1 MGGRLIPCRDEGRAN
16 IEIWGIWRRGNVT
29 MSGKT
34 SEYGKD
40 GRPTAG
46 KSWDEDQ

>member
-1 MGGRLIPCRDEGRAN
+1 MEKKECYNEWKDE
-16 IEIWGIWRRGNVT
+16 
-29 MSGKT
+29 

-40 GRPTAG
+40 ERPTAG